1 VNPATIS
8 YLVGT
13 PVTSKL
19 GSDGCQEHQH
29 SVDLGAGAGLPF
41 LPTGKRWMG
50 AQAQAHASPVSPYAT
65 SKVDGDTAWDGA
77 IGAKNGAEMGRK
89 GVED

>member
-1 VNPATIS
+1 VSSATIS

-19 GSDGCQEHQH
+19 GSGGRQEHQPG
-29 SVDLGAGAGLPF
+29 VDLGAGAGLPF

-50 AQAQAHASPVSPYAT
+50 AQAQASPISPYAT
-65 SKVDGDTAWDGA
+65 SKVDGGA
-77 IGAKNGAEMGRK
+77 AQNGATGAKNGAEMGRK